1 MYNDDSIKSRGG
13 RTSGRNSTT
22 RNNSNTSTAAN
33 NSKSFD
39 SFFDKNKFE
48 GVMRAD
54 RGNDRGSDRG
64 YSSDRSERSYGGDR
78 GGRSDDRRSSGGYSS
93 GGDRGGYGSRDGG
106 GYRGGDR
113 GGYDRGGSRGGFGG
127 GSRGGYSGG
136 GRGGRGGSGR
146 KAYIPR
152 EETYQMYIKPAKMV
166 APEAEY
172 QPSQTFEEM
181 DIHSHIKTALKKKG
195 YVTPSP
201 IQDKAIGHLLEG
213 KDVLGIA
220 NTGTGKT
227 AAFLIPL
234 VHKVLEDPNQKVLI
248 MAPTRELAQQIDGE
262 LKDLIMGTK
271 LYSTLVVGGM
281 PIGRQIHQ
289 LGRSNHFVIG
299 TPGRVKDIS
308 DRGVIKFTEY
318 KTIVLDEMDMML
330 DMGFVDEIKDVL
342 AQMPADK
349 HSLFFSAT
357 MEKRIEN
364 LAKDLLVDPVH
375 VSVVTGKTTDNVEQD
390 IVKVP
395 RGADKMEILLE
406 LIAKD
411 GFDKVLIFDRTKAGV
426 DRLDQELYR
435 AGYKTASIHGD
446 KRQQSRQRSLD
457 MFKQNRVKFLIAT
470 NVAARGLDIPN
481 VSHVI
486 NFDTPENYD
495 DYVHRIGRTGRNGQ
509 KGYSFTFV
517 N

>member
-1 MYNDDSIKSRGG
+1 MYNDSTKSRGG
-13 RTSGRNSTT
+13 RTSGRNSTG
-22 RNNSNTSTAAN
+22 RNNT
-33 NSKSFD
+33 NSDSKDKSFD
-39 SFFDKNKFE
+39 SFFDKNQYE
-48 GVMRAD
+48 GVMKAD
-54 RGNDRGSDRG
+54 RGGDRGSDRS
-64 YSSDRSERSYGGDR
+64 YSDRPTRPSYGREDRGERRSFGGDR
-78 GGRSDDRRSSGGYSS
+78 
-93 GGDRGGYGSRDGG
+93 DRGSYGSD
-106 GYRGGDR
+106 RGGDR
-113 GGYDRGGSRGGFGG
+113 GGYQGG
-127 GSRGGYSGG
+127 GSRGGYDRGGRSGGFGG
-136 GRGGRGGSGR
+136 GRGGYSGGGGRGYGGGGGRSGR

-152 EETYQMYIKPAKMV
+152 EDTYQMYIKAAKEIAPA
-166 APEAEY
+166 EEY
-172 QPSQTFEEM
+172 KPSQNFDQME
-181 DIHSHIKTALKKKG
+181 IHSHIKAALHKKG

-201 IQDKAIGHLLEG
+201 IQDKAIGHLLDG

-234 VHKVLEDPNQKVLI
+234 VNKVLENPDQKVLI

-262 LKDLIMGTK
+262 LKDFIIGTK
-271 LYSTLVVGGM
+271 LFSTLVVGGM

-308 DRGVIKFTEY
+308 DRGVIKFAEY

-364 LAKDLLVDPVH
+364 LAKDLLVNPVH
-375 VSVVTGKTTDNVEQD
+375 ISVVTGKTTDNVEQD
-390 IVKVP
+390 IVRVP
-395 RGADKMEILLE
+395 RGSDKMEVLLE

-446 KRQQSRQRSLD
+446 KRQQSRQRALD

-495 DYVHRIGRTGRNGQ
+495 DYVHRIGRTGRNNQ
-509 KGYSFTFV
+509 KGFSFTFV

>member
-1 MYNDDSIKSRGG
+1 MYNDEPSKSRSG
-13 RTSGRNSTT
+13 RTSGRNSTGRSNSSSST
-22 RNNSNTSTAAN
+22 NNN
-33 NSKSFD
+33 KSFD

-48 GVMRAD
+48 GVMKAERSSYSSD
-54 RGNDRGSDRG
+54 RPQRSFGSDRG
-64 YSSDRSERSYGGDR
+64 R
-78 GGRSDDRRSSGGYSS
+78 DDRRPS
-93 GGDRGGYGSRDGG
+93 GGDRGGYGGDRNESRGG
-106 GYRGGDR
+106 ERSSYGGDR
-113 GGYDRGGSRGGFGG
+113 GGYRGGSSGGRGGFGGDRGGSRGSFGG
-127 GSRGGYSGG
+127 GGRGGFG
-136 GRGGRGGSGR
+136 GGRGGSGR

-152 EETYQMYIKPAKMV
+152 EETYQMYIKPAKV
-166 APEAEY
+166 IKAEEAY
-172 QPSQTFEEM
+172 VPSQTFEEM
-181 DIHSHIKTALKKKG
+181 NIHNHIKQALQRKG

-234 VHKVLEDPNQKVLI
+234 VHKVLENPDQKVLI

-262 LKDLIMGTK
+262 LKHLIIGTK
-271 LYSTLVVGGM
+271 LFSTLVVGGM

-299 TPGRVKDIS
+299 TPGRIKDVS
-308 DRGVIKFTEY
+308 DRGVIKFAEY
-318 KTIVLDEMDMML
+318 MTIVLDEMDMML

-342 AQMPADK
+342 AQMPKDK

-364 LAKDLLVDPVH
+364 LAKDLLVDPIH
-375 VSVVTGKTTDNVEQD
+375 ISVVTGKTTDNVEQD
-390 IVKVP
+390 IVRVP
-395 RGADKMEILLE
+395 RGSDKIQILLDLVSKE
-406 LIAKD
+406 

-426 DRLDQELYR
+426 ERLDNELYH
-435 AGYKTASIHGD
+435 AGFKTASIHGD
-446 KRQQSRQRSLD
+446 KRQQARQRSLD
-457 MFKQNRVKFLIAT
+457 MFKQNRVQFLIAT

-509 KGYSFTFV
+509 KGFSFTFV

>member
-1 MYNDDSIKSRGG
+1 MYNDNSFKSRGG
-13 RTSGRNSTT
+13 RTSGRNSTG
-22 RNNSNTSTAAN
+22 RNNDN
-33 NSKSFD
+33 KDRSFD
-39 SFFDKNKFE
+39 SFFDKNNFE
-48 GVMRAD
+48 GVIK
-54 RGNDRGSDRG
+54 
-64 YSSDRSERSYGGDR
+64 SERSYSDRPQRSFGRDRDDRGSRGGFGGDR
-78 GGRSDDRRSSGGYSS
+78 GGRDGGF
-93 GGDRGGYGSRDGG
+93 RGGYD
-106 GYRGGDR
+106 RGGDR
-113 GGYDRGGSRGGFGG
+113 GGYRGGFGG
-127 GSRGGYSGG
+127 GSRGGFGG

-152 EETYQMYIKPAKMV
+152 EDTYQMYIKPAKVV
-166 APEAEY
+166 APEAAFV
-172 QPSQTFEEM
+172 PSQTFEEM
-181 DIHSHIKTALKKKG
+181 PIHGHIKQALQRKG
-195 YVTPSP
+195 YVNPSP

-234 VHKVLEDPNQKVLI
+234 VHKVLENPNQKVLI

-262 LKDLIMGTK
+262 LKDLIIGTK

-299 TPGRVKDIS
+299 TPGRVKDVA

-318 KTIVLDEMDMML
+318 TTIVLDEMDMML

-342 AQMPADK
+342 AQMPKDK

-375 VSVVTGKTTDNVEQD
+375 ISVVTGKTTDNVEQD
-390 IVKVP
+390 IVRVP
-395 RGADKMEILLE
+395 RGSDKMEVLLE

-411 GFDKVLIFDRTKAGV
+411 GFEKVLIFDRTKAGV
-426 DRLDQELYR
+426 DRIDQELYR

-446 KRQQSRQRSLD
+446 KRQSARQRSLD